1 MTAPDSAPQA
11 PPLFELKNLSRFF
24 YRQAGFL
31 GSSKKICAVNQVN
44 LQLARGETLGLV
56 GESGSGK
63 STLARMAVRLLK
75 PSAGDV
81 LLDGKSVF
89 SADRRFRATLPG
101 RIQMVFQDPYSSLN
115 PRLRVGSSIGEAL
128 ACAGMPKSGRREK
141 IVRLLEQVGLDEDC
155 VNRFPHEFSGGQR
168 QRMSLARALAP
179 DPDIIVCDEPV
190 SSLDASVQAQVL
202 NLLKDNQDR
211 LNLSYLFISH
221 DLAVVNHMS
230 DKIAV
235 MYAGSIVEAGPAAE
249 IFRNPRHPYARELLS
264 ASCGEAGAGR
274 KQDPG
279 RPPGEVSAISRS
291 CAFLRRCPDIGPLC
305 ANNFPELKP
314 VADKNFDPGHLV
326 RCWNTR

>member
-1 MTAPDSAPQA
+1 
-11 PPLFELKNLSRFF
+11 
-24 YRQAGFL
+24 
-31 GSSKKICAVNQVN
+31 
-44 LQLARGETLGLV
+44 
-56 GESGSGK
+56 
-63 STLARMAVRLLK
+63 
-75 PSAGDV
+75 
-81 LLDGKSVF
+81 
-89 SADRRFRATLPG
+89 
-101 RIQMVFQDPYSSLN
+101 
-115 PRLRVGSSIGEAL
+115 
-128 ACAGMPKSGRREK
+128 MPESGRREK

-264 ASCGEAGAGR
+264 ASCGEAGAAGE
-274 KQDPG
+274 QEPV
-279 RPPGEVSAISRS
+279 RPPGDVSALSRS

-326 RCWNTR
+326 RC